1 MSLVIRDLV
10 AKAMLSSIEN
20 YLFEILD
27 SVENETGVL
36 TAEEHYTINSLV
48 RSAIEKASTELG
60 GAA

>member
-1 MSLVIRDLV
+1 MSKVNRDLV

-27 SVENETGVL
+27 SVENEVGAL
-36 TAEEHYTINSLV
+36 TAEDHYEINSLV
-48 RSAIEKASTELG
+48 RGAIEKASTELG

>member
-1 MSLVIRDLV
+1 MSKVSRELV
-10 AKAMLSSIEN
+10 AKAMLSGIEN

-48 RSAIEKASTELG
+48 RNAIEKATTELG
-60 GAA
+60 GAE

>member
-1 MSLVIRDLV
+1 MSKVNRDLV

-27 SVENETGVL
+27 SVESEVGVL
-36 TAEEHYTINSLV
+36 TAEDHYTINSLV
-48 RSAIEKASTELG
+48 RGSIEKASTELG